1 MRNMATIPYNASR
14 ILDFAFVSVFG
25 FRFVSSS
32 ATTRRLAKRT
42 SYLFSSSAV
51 IASNLERN
59 RAAHAS
65 AVAARARA
73 TGNGNLSAPRESVS
87 RRFPSLALSLGAVA
101 VAQRLRAFRRAV
113 GVAGVVPGGPEKRE
127 PRERRARRR

>member
-1 MRNMATIPYNASR
+1 MRNIATYYTVVSYFKYYVFWISR
-14 ILDFAFVSVFG
+14 S

-59 RAAHAS
+59 RAAFAS

-73 TGNGNLSAPRESVS
+73 TGNINLSAS
-87 RRFPSLALSLGAVA
+87 RRSLY
-101 VAQRLRAFRRAV
+101 R
-113 GVAGVVPGGPEKRE
+113 
-127 PRERRARRR
+127 